1 MQIKHQRLQSLS
13 DLPKLKDLRTLLFE
27 AEKARGCLIE
37 LPFFLTKSNEHFSLT
52 AQYDISS
59 AEPIWTLYQGQGSDS
74 KLMWSSPFTDL
85 ELLLDVVRLSIPTS
99 VEKVSIPSELAP
111 RTTSGIRPEDIATA
125 KTSES
130 NPSLPPGYYPYPPA
144 VPPGYTPFPPGYIPY
159 PPPGYAY
166 PYPYPAYPPGFDPN
180 KPYPPPGYPAYPA
193 PYPPQTV
200 PANPPDSGLPA
211 ANAVPKAG
219 TVPVQPGPPS
229 MSTSE
234 LPPPPPPAKPNNDL
248 FEKKPNILLGHF
260 LVEAGLLPEPTLDAA
275 LRMQELVRVGAFSNS
290 QAAEAVRR
298 AHQRGGALDA
308 SIEPLDALSD
318 LGELKDIGPP
328 LGQILVESGLI
339 TVPVLKEA
347 LRLQAV
353 IRSGAITQEEACH
366 TLYKE
371 HFGAETNPD
380 KMDEDSP
387 RINRVIRLLVKTTI
401 LSNQDLV
408 AARNV
413 RFKIGGQVSKI
424 LLENRKVDQETF
436 EAAEECEVLFTAEK
450 IDLAQATKA
459 LQRCRETGMHFRAV
473 AKEMNLP
480 LS

>member
-1 MQIKHQRLQSLS
+1 MPTNHQRLQSLS
-13 DLPKLKDLRTLLFE
+13 DLPTLKDLRQLLFE
-27 AEKARGCLIE
+27 AEKTRGCLIE
-37 LPFFLTKSNEHFSLT
+37 LPWFLTKSNEHFSLT
-52 AQYDISS
+52 AQYDASS
-59 AEPIWTLYQGQGSDS
+59 AEPIWTLYQGRGSES
-74 KLMWSSPFTDL
+74 KMMWSSPFTDL
-85 ELLLDVVRLSIPTS
+85 DMLLDVVRLSIPAS
-99 VEKVSIPSELAP
+99 VEKVSIPSELKP
-111 RTTSGIRPEDIATA
+111 RTTGGVRSEDIATA

-144 VPPGYTPFPPGYIPY
+144 LPPGYAPFPPGYY

-180 KPYPPPGYPAYPA
+180 QPYPPPGYPAYPS
-193 PYPPQTV
+193 PYPPQAA
-200 PANPPDSGLPA
+200 PANPPPPGLA
-211 ANAVPKAG
+211 DGNAVPKTGA
-219 TVPVQPGPPS
+219 VPVPPPAPPS
-229 MSTSE
+229 MTTSN
-234 LPPPPPPAKPNNDL
+234 LPPPPAKPNNDL

-275 LRMQELVRVGAFSNS
+275 LRMQELVRVGAFSNT

-298 AHQRGGALDA
+298 AHQRGGALDQ
-308 SIEPLDALSD
+308 SIEPLAALSD
-318 LGELKDIGPP
+318 LTELKDIGPP

-339 TVPVLKEA
+339 SVPVLKEA

-353 IRSGAITQEEACH
+353 IRSGAITEEEACH

-380 KMDEDSP
+380 RMEEDSP

-401 LSNQDLV
+401 LSNQELV

-413 RFKIGGQVSKI
+413 RFKSGGQVSKI
-424 LLENRKVDQETF
+424 LLENKKVDQETF
-436 EAAEECEVLFTAEK
+436 AAAEECEVLFTAEK
-450 IDLAQATKA
+450 IDLEQATRA
-459 LQRCRETGMHFRAV
+459 LQRCRETGMGFRAV